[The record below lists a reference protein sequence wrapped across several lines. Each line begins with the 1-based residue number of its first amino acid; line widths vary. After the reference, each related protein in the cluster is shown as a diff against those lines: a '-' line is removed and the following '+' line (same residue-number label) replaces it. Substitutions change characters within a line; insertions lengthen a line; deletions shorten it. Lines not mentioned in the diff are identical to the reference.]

1 MPFDMRG
8 NENGSASTVP
18 ITGTSKLKNPADVL
32 GNAPGNILGN
42 IRVADLIR
50 PTSYTKRGVRLAG
63 VKFIGHS

>member
-18 ITGTSKLKNPADVL
+18 ITGTSKPKITADGL
-32 GNAPGNILGN
+32 GNVPGGILGN
-42 IRVADLIR
+42 VRVANLIR
-50 PTSYTKRGVRLAG
+50 PPSDTKRGVQLAG